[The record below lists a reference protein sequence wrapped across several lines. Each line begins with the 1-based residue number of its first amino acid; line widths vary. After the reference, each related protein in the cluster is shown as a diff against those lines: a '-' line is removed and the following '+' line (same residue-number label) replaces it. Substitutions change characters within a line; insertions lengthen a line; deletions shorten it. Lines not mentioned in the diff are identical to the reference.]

1 MNVDISRLSSAL
13 ACPSRLAIIQ
23 WLKSPS
29 EHFPPQLHADIKDVG
44 VCGSFLADKLGVAPA
59 TASAHL
65 RILVDAGLICSTR
78 IGKWTYF
85 KRRNETLAAFSA
97 ALIEI

>member
-1 MNVDISRLSSAL
+1 MDINRVSSAL
-13 ACPSRLAIIQ
+13 ACSSRLAIIQ
-23 WLKSPS
+23 WLKSPT
-29 EHFPPQLHADIKDVG
+29 EHFPAQIHADIEAVG
-44 VCGSFLADKLGVAPA
+44 VCGTFFADKLGVTPA

-85 KRRNETLAAFSA
+85 RRKDEALAAFSA
-97 ALIEI
+97 ALMKI

>member
-1 MNVDISRLSSAL
+1 VNINKLSSAL
-13 ACPSRLAIIQ
+13 ACPSRLAIIR

-29 EHFPPQLHADIKDVG
+29 EHFPPQVHADIDAVG
-44 VCGSFLADKLGVAPA
+44 VCGAFFADKLGVTPA

-65 RILVDAGLICSTR
+65 RILFDAGLISSTR

-85 KRRNETLAAFSA
+85 KRNDETLDAFSA
-97 ALIEI
+97 SLAEL

>member
-1 MNVDISRLSSAL
+1 MNVDVNRACSAL

-23 WLKSPS
+23 WLKSPA
-29 EHFPPQLHADIKDVG
+29 EHFPPQIHADIEAIG
-44 VCGSFLADKLGVAPA
+44 VCGAFFADKLGVAPA

-65 RILVDAGLICSTR
+65 RILVDAGLIRSTR

-85 KRRNETLAAFSA
+85 KRKDEALAALSA
-97 ALIEI
+97 AIMEI